1 MTNINTGFFG
11 RPEDTEPPIDSTQF
25 TIMDLETAQR
35 TAVSQMM
42 TQVNTIQTVE
52 IPAINAQ
59 LDDIQDEFAAINQ
72 SVTNASNSAT
82 AASTSASAA
91 ASSASAASGYASS
104 AGDYANSAYNS
115 SAAAATSASASASS
129 ATTASTAASQA
140 ATSAASASTSASSA
154 ASSATIA
161 TDGATDA
168 NLWANN
174 AKDWATFTTGSIIT
188 GEYSS
193 KAWAIGGTGV
203 SNVSAGGAA
212 KEWAIKTT
220 GTVNGT
226 EYSAKYHA
234 GQAANSA
241 SSASTSASNAATS
254 ASNAAAYELSA
265 NDWATKTSGAVAGGE
280 YSAKYHAQ
288 QAASSASSASSS
300 ASAASTSASSA
311 SSSASAAASAKSAA
325 EAARDATLA
334 AYDSFDDRYL
344 GAKTSDPTLD
354 NDGNALVAGSLYFNS
369 TLGNMRVYTGSTW
382 VDAYVSGSG
391 FVAKSGDT
399 MTGLLTLS
407 GAPTTNLHAAT
418 KKYVDDADA
427 LKANLAS
434 PALTG
439 TPTAPTAA
447 ADTNTTQIATTAYV
461 VGQGY
466 VKKSGDTMTGAL
478 TLPSNGLTVGTNQ
491 LLVSGGSVGI
501 GTTPFSGYLLSV
513 NGRTY
518 TGDGTDMTPDAN
530 WSGQLTIRGN
540 GYGAGLAADATGLW
554 VGTNSA
560 SRGIIFATNETEQM
574 RLSGAGNLGIG
585 TGGSSPAE
593 KLHVA
598 GGNALVASSTS
609 TGTAGYYIQNS
620 ATTQGLGLSYS
631 YSATNA
637 YIDYRAA
644 LTFRDSSSSN
654 TPTVYITSSGNL
666 GVGVSPTAKVHA
678 YHGSGIAGYFER
690 ASGTGGAL
698 YGVSTGGIGVY
709 ATSDVSHAVYGASV
723 TGTGV
728 YGASTEGGYGV
739 RGFATNISTNAG
751 IAGYFTTGNN
761 AGGGT
766 NTGQAIYAN
775 SIGGYGVDGRTQSA
789 SYAGVIGFSNNTSNY
804 GLIGYGS
811 YGVYSNGQTYSTGN
825 TTLAGLLYNTGHGT
839 TASAANVF
847 INSTSGLISRSTSS
861 LLYKK
866 DVEPLWDSVGD
877 KLLDAKP
884 IFYRSNELTD
894 DNTAWSWYSFGAEE
908 LGQLDPR
915 FVLWGYEPKR
925 DADGNIIYTYTLDE
939 EGNQLKGPPEMED
952 EMSPNGIHTNAVLA
966 AAINLIQRQHAKIEA
981 LEARVSAL
989 EGN

>member
-1 MTNINTGFFG
+1 MANSSFYGNNPT
-11 RPEDTEPPIDSTQF
+11 PTEYRDIDVLIADAEAAAATA
-25 TIMDLETAQR
+25 ETAG
-35 TAVSQMM
+35 TG
-42 TQVNTIQTVE
+42 
-52 IPAINAQ
+52 
-59 LDDIQDEFAAINQ
+59 AAA
-72 SVTNASNSAT
+72 SAAAAASSATSAATSATSAATYASNASNSASN
-82 AASTSASAA
+82 AADSAA
-91 ASSASAASGYASS
+91 S

-115 SAAAATSASASASS
+115 SVAAANSASAASTSAATASS
-129 ATTASTAASQA
+129 AASSALTSATAASN
-140 ATSAASASTSASSA
+140 SASSA
-154 ASSATIA
+154 ANSATIA

-203 SNVSAGGAA
+203 TNSSSGGAA
-212 KEWAIKTT
+212 KEWAVKTT

-226 EYSAKYHA
+226 DYSAKYHA
-234 GQAANSA
+234 EQAATSA
-241 SSASTSASNAATS
+241 SNASSSASAASTSASNAATNATNAANSASAASTS
-254 ASNAAAYELSA
+254 ASN
-265 NDWATKTSGAVAGGE
+265 
-280 YSAKYHAQ
+280 
-288 QAASSASSASSS
+288 AASSASSASSS
-300 ASAASTSASSA
+300 ASSA
-311 SSSASAAASAKSAA
+311 SSSATAATNAKNAA
-325 EAARDATLA
+325 EAA
-334 AYDSFDDRYL
+334 YDNFDDRYL
-344 GAKTSDPTLD
+344 GAKASDPTVD
-354 NDGNALVAGSLYFNS
+354 NDGNPLITGALYFNTTS
-369 TLGNMRVYTGSTW
+369 NQMRVYTGTAW
-382 VDAYVSGSG
+382 DASYVPSSGY
-391 FVAKSGDT
+391 VQKTGDT

-407 GAPTTNLHAAT
+407 GAPTASLHAAT

-491 LLVSGGSVGI
+491 LLVSGGNVGVGLSPSAKLDVANAAGRVARIGGVQISGTSTSADAGNNFISSGAYYNGSTITATQSTAAFLQLGNGALYVSTDSGLTAGNTYTASYRFLINSSGDVGI
-501 GTTPFSGYLLSV
+501 GT
-513 NGRTY
+513 
-518 TGDGTDMTPDAN
+518 
-530 WSGQLTIRGN
+530 
-540 GYGAGLAADATGLW
+540 
-554 VGTNSA
+554 
-560 SRGIIFATNETEQM
+560 GI
-574 RLSGAGNLGIG
+574 
-585 TGGSSPAE
+585 SSPTE
-593 KLHVA
+593 RLHVA
-598 GGNALVASSTS
+598 GGNVLVASSTS

-654 TPTVYITSSGNL
+654 TPTVYITSAGNL

-709 ATSDVSHAVYGASV
+709 GISDVSHAVYGVSATAS
-723 TGTGV
+723 GV

-751 IAGYFTTGNN
+751 IAGYFSTGNN

-775 SIGGYGVDGRTQSA
+775 SIGGYGIDARTQSA
-789 SYAGVIGFSNNTSNY
+789 TSAGVIGFSSNIAIY
-804 GLIGYGS
+804 GRLGAS
-811 YGVYSNGQTYSTGN
+811 ATYGVYSNGEMYSTGT
-825 TTLAGLLYNTGHGT
+825 TTLAGLLYNSGHGT

-915 FVLWGYEPKR
+915 FVLWGHEPKR
-925 DADGNIIYTYTLDE
+925 DADGNIIFTYTLDE